1 MTMVWFMEFN
11 GTFNNILAISR
22 RSVLLME
29 ETGVPRKNHRP
40 VASDWQPSSHN
51 IVSNTYRH
59 KRGSNSHFSSDCTD
73 SCKSNY
79 HAITT
84 RTVLRNDNGKTPS
97 INHHMINSCFAE
109 SESTVLIDQGYDLTN
124 GTTNCSR
131 RVWIYQRGNQNP

>member
-1 MTMVWFMEFN
+1 MVWFMEFN

-22 RSVLLME
+22 WSVLLME
-29 ETGVPRKNHRP
+29 ETGVPRKTTHLSQVTDNLYHILLHRIHI
-40 VASDWQPSSHN
+40 VTNGVQTHN
-51 IVSNTYRH
+51 
-59 KRGSNSHFSSDCTD
+59 FSSDCTG

-109 SESTVLIDQGYDLTN
+109 S
-124 GTTNCSR
+124 
-131 RVWIYQRGNQNP
+131 